1 VARREVT
8 ALVDVHQAFEE
19 YGSRPGRSI
28 HDLLMEGDGIHP
40 SARGQLL
47 VCELLAAEI
56 ARL

>member
-1 VARREVT
+1 MT

-19 YGSRPGRSI
+19 YGRRPGRSI

>member
-1 VARREVT
+1 MARREVT